1 MKRKPL
7 GRTGV
12 YIPEI
17 GLGTWKY
24 RGGIEPLR
32 VGISLGA
39 NMIDTAEMY
48 GTEDIVGRA
57 IDGIRDDVFVATK
70 VSPQHFHYDDLIK
83 SAETSLKKLNTN
95 VIDLYQLHWPNPGI
109 PIRETMK
116 AMEDLVKWGKIRFI
130 GVSNFSVRQM
140 EEASAALSSNEIV
153 SNQVEYSLVE
163 RGIES
168 DLIPYCV
175 KEKVTIIAY
184 SPLARGGLLG
194 GSSRGSKLLEE
205 LSRKYGKTKAQIAL
219 NWVISKEEN
228 IVAIPK
234 ADRVEHVKED
244 CGASGWKLSEDDIKE
259 LNKVFS

>member
-1 MKRKPL
+1 
-7 GRTGV
+7 
-12 YIPEI
+12 
-17 GLGTWKY
+17 
-24 RGGIEPLR
+24 
-32 VGISLGA
+32 
-39 NMIDTAEMY
+39 
-48 GTEDIVGRA
+48 
-57 IDGIRDDVFVATK
+57 
-70 VSPQHFHYDDLIK
+70 
-83 SAETSLKKLNTN
+83 
-95 VIDLYQLHWPNPGI
+95 
-109 PIRETMK
+109 
-116 AMEDLVKWGKIRFI
+116 
-130 GVSNFSVRQM
+130 M